1 MIDVN
6 EIKKQAEAEVREEK
20 MKAAKEKI
28 KTLLK
33 KKDQAMQV
41 SLNIDKEIADAYATI
56 GEGSTLQLAN

>member
-56 GEGSTLQLAN
+56 GEGSTL